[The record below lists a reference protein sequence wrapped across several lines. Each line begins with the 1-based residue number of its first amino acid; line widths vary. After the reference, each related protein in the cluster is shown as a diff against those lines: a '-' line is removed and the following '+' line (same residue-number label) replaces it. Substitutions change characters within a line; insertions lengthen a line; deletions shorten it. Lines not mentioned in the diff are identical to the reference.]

1 MAPVQ
6 EVTIPDTLWARLSPL
21 PPGHTPTVHPPGRH
35 RRRVPG
41 GQVLNAIFIALRTGC
56 QWKALAATGLRKGS
70 TAHGRFQ
77 QWAQAGV
84 LAHFYSI
91 ALKKNFNGK
100 LKYGQQVC
108 DFDEG
113 MAVFMAPGQL
123 LTVEADETLRHSGWL
138 LLIHPDFLW
147 HTPLAKTIRQ
157 YHFFSYAVHEALH
170 LSDKQEGLMT
180 DLMQR
185 IGQEYHAPIDSF
197 SQRVIVAQLE
207 LLLTYSE
214 RFYQRQFITR
224 HITHHQLPSRLE
236 DLLTACFGGEALA
249 RQAPPTVQA
258 IADQL
263 HVSPHYLSVLLKN
276 LTGQSTQQHI
286 QAKLIA
292 KAKEQLSTTERS
304 VSEIAYALGF
314 GHPQSFSKL
323 FKTKTAC
330 SPLAFR
336 NSFN

>member
-1 MAPVQ
+1 MKNELPQRVDSISAFHQLMGLPKPEHPLLSLIRFEALTYAGNVAPA
-6 EVTIPDTLWARLSPL
+6 PM
-21 PPGHTPTVHPPGRH
+21 
-35 RRRVPG
+35 
-41 GQVLNAIFIALRTGC
+41 LN
-56 QWKALAATGLRKGS
+56 Q
-70 TAHGRFQ
+70 
-77 QWAQAGV
+77 
-84 LAHFYSI
+84 FYSI

-100 LKYGQQVC
+100 LRYGQQVY
-108 DFDEG
+108 DFDAG
-113 MAVFMAPGQL
+113 MMVFMAPGQL

-157 YHFFSYAVHEALH
+157 YPFFSYAVHEALH
-170 LSDKQEGLMT
+170 LSDKEEDLLT

-185 IGQEYHAPIDSF
+185 IGQEYHAPIDAF
-197 SQRVIVAQLE
+197 SQPVIVAQLE

-214 RFYQRQFITR
+214 RYYQRQFITR
-224 HITHHQLPSRLE
+224 HITNHQLLSRLD
-236 DLLTACFGGEALA
+236 DLLTACFDGEALA
-249 RQAPPTVQA
+249 RQGPPTVQA

-263 HVSPHYLSVLLKN
+263 HVSPNYLSVLLKG

-286 QAKLIA
+286 QARLIE
-292 KAKEQLSTTERS
+292 KAKEQLSTTELS

-314 GHPQSFSKL
+314 GHSQSFSKL
-323 FKTKTAC
+323 FKTKTAL